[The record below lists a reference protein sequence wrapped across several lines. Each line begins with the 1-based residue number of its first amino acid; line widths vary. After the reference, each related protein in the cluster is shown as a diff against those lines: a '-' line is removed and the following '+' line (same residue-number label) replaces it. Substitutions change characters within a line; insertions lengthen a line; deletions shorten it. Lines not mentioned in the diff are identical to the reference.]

1 MSGIKLFSAEI
12 WHLQCRNY
20 LGVIVLCC
28 ILFFGGQMILSHKFA
43 LQAEGFI
50 AYIAIFTQIINP
62 AKSLSTAFYNAQRG
76 TAAIKRIEEILH
88 ADNIIKEPAN
98 PEPITSFNE
107 SIEFQKCQFCL

>member
-1 MSGIKLFSAEI
+1 MASPMSEL
-12 WHLQCRNY
+12 

-88 ADNIIKEPAN
+88 ADIVIREPAN
-98 PEPITSFNE
+98 PTPINSFKE
-107 SIEFQKCQFCL
+107 SIEFRNVSFAYEGVEVSASY